1 MIKEMIVLGCSHSYG
16 TGSNTRNLIK
26 IAKKHN
32 VKLPDYNDWI
42 EYVEKY
48 VSNMLDKSAG
58 VRATMC
64 GNLMDEFNEK
74 FIKPLPIRNALSG
87 DQNQAWPKI
96 LSDKLGVKLSNHAVP
111 GTGSLDVLNQFLL
124 TYSGL
129 KTFRWRGAFKNKL
142 VLWAFTYP
150 YRDTFHPFVFNCME
164 FKDQA
169 HFLKTIYGNFAKM
182 IEDEGG
188 IFKCFFIDSFGQDDD
203 TIMPKVYKDLE
214 KYFLI
219 KDPTPLFLQL
229 PLSMQVKRYDGVHLD
244 ITTQEYIADYLYKFL
259 QEEIE

>member
-1 MIKEMIVLGCSHSYG
+1 MINEMIVLGCSHSYG
-16 TGSNTRNLIK
+16 TGINTRNLIK

-48 VSNMLDKSAG
+48 VSNMLDKSDG
-58 VRATMC
+58 VRARMC

-74 FIKPLPIRNALSG
+74 FIKPLPIRNVTIG
-87 DQNQAWPKI
+87 DQNQAWPMI
-96 LSDKLGVKLSNHAVP
+96 LSDKLGVKLSNHAIP
-111 GTGSLDVLNQFLL
+111 GTGSLDVLNDFLL
-124 TYSGL
+124 KYSGL
-129 KTFRWRGAFKNKL
+129 KTFRWRGVFKNKL

-164 FKDQA
+164 FKDPA

-244 ITTQEYIADYLYKFL
+244 ITTQEYIANYLYKFL